1 MTDTRTICELDG
13 SGFWTGQALDIGPL
27 DGRPPA
33 WVETAAPPTDTAV
46 PAGQGW
52 AWLET
57 WVLTD
62 LPKTAVTTFADG
74 QAAKAAAVN
83 TRRDVILTGGY
94 SHDFGGSTGVKVLQ
108 TATAD
113 DDTNWLT
120 LQASCT
126 AAVLVGQG
134 ATVGAIIRTLD
145 NVNIPLSYADGL
157 QVMLSM
163 SAWGASV
170 YAASW
175 KLKDAIAAATDQS
188 SLDTVDITAG
198 WPANP

>member
-1 MTDTRTICELDG
+1 MTVLLQIDGNDVEVPDDDPRVARPAPTLADTRAIK
-13 SGFWTGQALDIGPL
+13 A
-27 DGRPPA
+27 
-33 WVETAAPPTDTAV
+33 TAV
-46 PAGQGW
+46 N
-52 AWLET
+52 
-57 WVLTD
+57 V
-62 LPKTAVTTFADG
+62 
-74 QAAKAAAVN
+74 
-83 TRRDVILTGGY
+83 RRDAILTGGY
-94 SHDFGGSTGVKVLQ
+94 SHDFGGSIGIKVLQ

-134 ATVGAIIRTLD
+134 ATVGAVIRTLD

-157 QVMLSM
+157 QVMLAM
-163 SAWGASV
+163 SAWGAGV

-175 KLKDAIAAATDQS
+175 KLKDAIAAATDQP
-188 SLDTVDITAG
+188 SLDAVDITAG